1 MTRNLLIAFGV
12 VGLVAL
18 VCVLLFREQPTAR
31 PDGAGSTEVAEGDS
45 SPSFDART
53 ELPPVEETPD
63 PLADVLATADAQID
77 LEAGSSAIRGV
88 VQDDEARAVPGAEVI
103 LFKTQ
108 LARLEREG
116 GSGAWELI
124 ERDFTRGIELS
135 PELTDAAEPI
145 ARLRASDDGTFEFI
159 GVATGEYMVAGGTPG
174 YLISPAQQLIFAEE
188 GSQSDALVALTPA
201 AQLHGRV
208 VDASTRGVADARVAV
223 SGEIID
229 MENMRRGG
237 GYLTFQQV
245 AILLLN
251 AHELAQTTDAEGA
264 FNFPRLPFLT
274 YEIHVL
280 APPFAERSVRQALPH
295 ETEVEIVLEDGATL
309 SGRVIQ
315 DNGRG
320 VGGLTVSVR
329 SEEGGRMA
337 RFTAMRRAR
346 EVVTERDGS
355 FSVSG
360 LIAGEVMV
368 MVEGPGYLRETV
380 SGVQASLDGTEP
392 LEIIVRPGAVIA
404 GRVTDEQGRA
414 LPDIQVRAR
423 ELRED
428 DGRFGRG
435 GGRGGF
441 GRGFFGGNPE
451 TTDSNGEFRFDRLEA
466 GKYQLTL
473 TGEGYARTEQEAE
486 TGQTDLKIRMEVGQ
500 SISGRVVDAEAAPI
514 EGATVRV
521 GNGWGRQN
529 RVETDK
535 EGRFELGGLDRGTLE
550 VNVQSRGFLIHSF
563 ETEGGDLGD
572 IVLEVAP
579 RLIGVVVG
587 PDGYPVAGARVSANA
602 LSEAELFNESGDEG
616 RGGRRGRGGRGGG
629 RGGREG
635 WGPESRAS
643 AWSDAEGVF
652 ALELPAYDRTWRVR
666 ASATGF
672 LDSEAAEFHV
682 TRDTEGLRLTLG
694 LAGEIVGRVTGVG
707 GEPIAGAE
715 VRLEPYRADDGE
727 EGRGRGGRRGG
738 GFGFG
743 RGGTATRSEADG
755 TYRLTG
761 IMPGSYRIRASA
773 RTYAN
778 FTGDGMDLPEGAQ
791 RTFDI
796 RLEAEKRLRGIVV
809 DPSGQPIPDARIRVV
824 GALSGMKR
832 GSSGPAGRFEIGGLA
847 ADVLRLDVSHDEFS
861 QTRLDEVF
869 ADAGELVVTLEPTYT
884 VAGVVIDSVSGL
896 PVERARIRVDRATS
910 AEGAEDGE
918 QRFGRRGGRPRRT
931 DADGRFSVPGIEA
944 GDWTVTVEADDY
956 LAFTSEVLSIPDARV
971 DALELIVVPGGRV
984 NGVVRDTNGRP
995 VANARVIARLATET
1009 GETVE
1014 RGRGGTRVRPKTGRT
1029 DDEGRFEVGGLDT
1042 GKYTLSID
1050 HDEYVP
1056 ASIADV
1062 EVEIGA
1068 RGKELRQ
1075 TLEKGAEV
1083 AGVLT
1088 DSSGRR
1094 VEMRVRV
1101 VGGDPQTRKNASVT
1115 ESGQYRAAGLPAGTY
1130 VISIYEG
1137 RSREPLHEE
1146 TVELSSGQSR
1156 RLDIRLP

>member
-18 VCVLLFREQPTAR
+18 VCVLLFKEQPSAR
-31 PDGAGSTEVAEGDS
+31 PGSTTSNEVATEES
-45 SPSFDART
+45 APSFDA
-53 ELPPVEETPD
+53 PPETPWVEETPD

-77 LEAGSSAIRGV
+77 LQAGSSAIRGV
-88 VQDDEARAVPGAEVI
+88 VQDDEARPVPGAEVI

-124 ERDFTRGIELS
+124 ERDFTRGLELS
-135 PELTDAAEPI
+135 PELTEAAEPI
-145 ARLRASDDGTFEFI
+145 ARLRAGDDGTFEFI
-159 GVATGEYMVAGGTPG
+159 GVATGEYMVAGGTTG
-174 YLISPAQQLIFAEE
+174 FLISPAQRLIFAEE

-208 VDASTRGVADARVAV
+208 VDASTRGVAEARVAV

-295 ETEVEIVLEDGATL
+295 ESEVEIVLEDGATL
-309 SGRVIQ
+309 TGRVIQ

-380 SGVQASLDGTEP
+380 SGVQASLDGSDP
-392 LEIIVRPGAVIA
+392 LEIVVRPGAVIA

-423 ELRED
+423 ELREE
-428 DGRFGRG
+428 DGRFGRA

-441 GRGFFGGNPE
+441 GRGFFGGSPE
-451 TTDSNGEFRFDRLEA
+451 TTDANGEFRFDRLEA
-466 GKYQLTL
+466 GRYELTL

-500 SISGRVVDAEAAPI
+500 SISGRVVDAEATPI

-529 RVETDK
+529 RAETDK

-550 VNVQSRGFLIHSF
+550 VNVQGRGFLVSSF

-579 RLIGVVVG
+579 RLIGVVIG

-602 LSEAELFNESGDEG
+602 LSEAELFADSDDEE
-616 RGGRRGRGGRGGG
+616 RGGRRGRGGG
-629 RGGREG
+629 RGGRGRGG
-635 WGPESRAS
+635 WGPDSRAS

-666 ASATGF
+666 ASAKGF

-715 VRLEPYRADDGE
+715 VRLEPYRDEDEDGPG
-727 EGRGRGGRRGG
+727 GRGRRGGGG

-755 TYRLTG
+755 SYRLTG

-778 FTGDGMDLPEGAQ
+778 FTSDGMDLPEGAQ

-809 DPSGQPIPDARIRVV
+809 DPSGQPIPDARIRVA

-847 ADVLRLDVSHDEFS
+847 GDVLRLDVNHDDFS
-861 QTRLDEVF
+861 QARLDEVF

-896 PVERARIRVDRATS
+896 PVERARIRVDRATTG
-910 AEGAEDGE
+910 EGEDGE
-918 QRFGRRGGRPRRT
+918 RRFGRRGGRPRRT

-944 GDWTVTVEADDY
+944 GEWTVTVEADDY
-956 LAFTSEVLSIPDARV
+956 LAFTSDVLAIPEARV
-971 DALELIVVPGGRV
+971 DALELLVVPGGRV

-995 VANARVIARLATET
+995 VANARVIARLATES

-1056 ASIADV
+1056 ATISDV
-1062 EVEIGA
+1062 DVEIGA

-1083 AGVLT
+1083 SGVLT

-1101 VGGDPQTRKNASVT
+1101 VGGEPQTRKTASVT

-1137 RSREPLHEE
+1137 RSREALHEE